1 MNCRSLRRLPRGRAT
16 AGEPRA
22 RKGGRAIARPHR
34 RVGRSTKLEG
44 GARSWSV
51 RLRTVQTTFNLLRS
65 LVRPWRSQRSFR
77 RVFSGTAHE
86 IMPALRLARPERV
99 RARLDPI
106 AYFKHGEWRH
116 LPTLARPTTSRSCA
130 KENEAR
136 GRRARG
142 ARPLAG
148 AAARARPTT
157 GGVMHCNATSEKT
170 IVCGRGQ
177 IPAAF

>member
-1 MNCRSLRRLPRGRAT
+1 MGPVEAAARSPVPGAALGDLPSSRA
-16 AGEPRA
+16 ARA
-22 RKGGRAIARPHR
+22 GGRA
-34 RVGRSTKLEG
+34 GRTAYKHPSSLAG
-44 GARSWSV
+44 SS
-51 RLRTVQTTFNLLRS
+51 LRS
-65 LVRPWRSQRSFR
+65 QCSFR

-86 IMPALRLARPERV
+86 ITPALRLPRPKRV

-116 LPTLARPTTSRSCA
+116 HPTLARPTTSRSCA
-130 KENEAR
+130 RGNEAR

-157 GGVMHCNATSEKT
+157 GGVMHCNATSENT